1 MPQNQRYCS
10 LTVVGRHHFRVFSQN
25 SVTHI
30 LDTSWPPNLKFWF
43 LCLLVSM
50 NKYAN
55 FQQDWWWSCRVTVL
69 ILCGMTL
76 WLNRTTNFTLHDCQN
91 EMLELLSHAVV
102 RSIISIVKAE
112 SRQFAVVVD
121 GTQDCAGLEQESICI
136 RYVDKTLSTKCS
148 LGYTTRQTQL
158 GKHCLWLWKICWQGS
173 CCLLKTS
180 GRKRMMALL
189 TWAANSLQRLPGHY

>member
-1 MPQNQRYCS
+1 LSLATQNEATFIDKGFTNWKKATERFDKHEHSACHSHAVNQLHQLQRPSVCAQLS
-10 LTVVGRHHFRVFSQN
+10 QQKLIEQAGFRSTLVQLFSTVRFLARQALPLRGHVEENGNYMQ
-25 SVTHI
+25 
-30 LDTSWPPNLKFWF
+30 LLK
-43 LCLLVSM
+43 LLGEE
-50 NKYAN
+50 ND
-55 FQQDWWWSCRVTVL
+55 QLR
-69 ILCGMTL
+69 L
-76 WLNRTTNFTLHDCQN
+76 WLNRTTNFTSHDCQN

-158 GKHCLWLWKICWQGS
+158 GKHCLWL
-173 CCLLKTS
+173 
-180 GRKRMMALL
+180 
-189 TWAANSLQRLPGHY
+189 